1 MEAFALMVVLAL
13 AQTEDEIIVPVEEAA
28 NGHFIVDVSL
38 GGSWMDDILGQ
49 DMDAGA
55 FGSIG
60 IGYEL
65 GITDTGSL
73 TLELEYSQHNS
84 DADGSFDV
92 FGRSMGKGQA
102 ANVAWRGDVQS
113 DVLMLNAMWTQ
124 TLFSDDHNGFLVY
137 LGGGI
142 GYADNDG
149 NLDVSITRKYHDSKK
164 SKHVS
169 VDDSGFAS
177 QIFGGIGWRFDA
189 HSKVYLGGRYANLG
203 TLNDTFGI
211 KVRSLVVE
219 AGYSYSF

>member
-1 MEAFALMVVLAL
+1 MIELILIAAL
-13 AQTEDEIIVPVEEAA
+13 AQTEDVIDEAPPEA
-28 NGHFIVDVSL
+28 TGHLTLDVSL
-38 GGSWMDDILGQ
+38 GGSWMEDILAQ

-60 IGYEL
+60 IGYEW
-65 GITDTGSL
+65 GITDTGAISV
-73 TLELEYSQHNS
+73 EFEYSQHNG

-92 FGRSMGKGQA
+92 FGNRGKGGF
-102 ANVAWRGDVQS
+102 NVDWRGDVQS
-113 DVLMLNAMWTQ
+113 DVFMLNAMWTQ

-149 NLDVSITRKYHDSKK
+149 NLDVTVTRPYHRPK

-219 AGYSYSF
+219 LGYSYNF

>member
-13 AQTEDEIIVPVEEAA
+13 AQTDDTSIAPVEEAA
-28 NGHFIVDVSL
+28 NGHFTIDVSL
-38 GGSWMDDILGQ
+38 GGSWMEDILAQ

-60 IGYEL
+60 IQYGWNV
-65 GITDTGSL
+65 TDTGELSV
-73 TLELEYSQHNS
+73 ELEYSQHNG
-84 DADGSFDV
+84 DADDSFNIASLS
-92 FGRSMGKGQA
+92 RGKGRA

-124 TLFSDDHNGFLVY
+124 TLFSDDHNGFLIY

-149 NLDVSITRKYHDSKK
+149 NLDATFTPVYGRAKTR
-164 SKHVS
+164 HVS

-203 TLNDTFGI
+203 TLSDTFG
-211 KVRSLVVE
+211 VDVDSLVVE
-219 AGYSYSF
+219 VGYSYSF